1 MTQLLNAIPGALAQG
16 LIWGVM
22 AIGVYITY
30 KVLDIADL
38 TVDGSLCTGAA
49 VCTMLLLAG
58 HSPWIAMLC
67 AVLAGLLAG
76 TVTGLLHVLLGIPP
90 ILAGILTQM
99 VLWSVNLKILG
110 KANQALP
117 ARSIDVLLTQMNIP
131 AALPVLLGWAAVLV
145 TLLVLFFSTELG
157 CALRA
162 TGCNPV
168 MSRAQGVNTG
178 LMKVIGLALSNAVV
192 AMSGG
197 LLCQYQGYTDVN
209 MGRGAVVIG
218 LAAGDTAPRY
228 YRIREA
234 EADGFWC
241 GGEMYRVAVLPN
253 GVDGAVRIT
262 VNGSVW
268 DDGALTFVNRTARS
282 LTVRKTVE
290 GEMGDRSK
298 AFPFTAV
305 LTVDGQAV
313 PFPAGEGYTV
323 SGGQAVFALRHGES
337 LTFTG
342 LPYGGVVTVTETE
355 HAGYTVTNSGRSGDS
370 GAVTLGDG
378 GELVFVNTKRAVP
391 DLGVAG
397 GTLLPAGALVCC
409 CGGLLLWSRKRRA

>member
-76 TVTGLLHVLLGIPP
+76 TVMGLLHVLLGIPP

-218 LAAGDTAPRY
+218 LAAVV
-228 YRIREA
+228 I
-234 EADGFWC
+234 
-241 GGEMYRVAVLPN
+241 
-253 GVDGAVRIT
+253 
-262 VNGSVW
+262 
-268 DDGALTFVNRTARS
+268 
-282 LTVRKTVE
+282 
-290 GEMGDRSK
+290 
-298 AFPFTAV
+298 
-305 LTVDGQAV
+305 GQAV
-313 PFPAGEGYTV
+313 LG
-323 SGGQAVFALRHGES
+323 RHGGHMAAQ
-337 LTFTG
+337 L
-342 LPYGGVVTVTETE
+342 GGVVLGAVIYYIVYQVIIF
-355 HAGYTVTNSGRSGDS
+355 AGFDTDLLKMFSAVVVAVFLGVPHIRDQIRTNSRIKK
-370 GAVTLGDG
+370 G
-378 GELVFVNTKRAVP
+378 G
-391 DLGVAG
+391 
-397 GTLLPAGALVCC
+397 
-409 CGGLLLWSRKRRA
+409 SRHAENA

>member
-90 ILAGILTQM
+90 LLAGILTQM

-218 LAAGDTAPRY
+218 LAAVV
-228 YRIREA
+228 I
-234 EADGFWC
+234 
-241 GGEMYRVAVLPN
+241 
-253 GVDGAVRIT
+253 
-262 VNGSVW
+262 
-268 DDGALTFVNRTARS
+268 
-282 LTVRKTVE
+282 
-290 GEMGDRSK
+290 
-298 AFPFTAV
+298 
-305 LTVDGQAV
+305 GQAV
-313 PFPAGEGYTV
+313 LG
-323 SGGQAVFALRHGES
+323 RHGGHMAAQ
-337 LTFTG
+337 L
-342 LPYGGVVTVTETE
+342 GGVVLGAVIYYIVYQVIIF
-355 HAGYTVTNSGRSGDS
+355 AGFDTDLLKMFSAVVVAVFLGVPHVRDQIRTNSRIKK
-370 GAVTLGDG
+370 G
-378 GELVFVNTKRAVP
+378 G
-391 DLGVAG
+391 
-397 GTLLPAGALVCC
+397 
-409 CGGLLLWSRKRRA
+409 SRHAENA

>member
-131 AALPVLLGWAAVLV
+131 AALPVLLGWTAVLV

-218 LAAGDTAPRY
+218 LAAVV
-228 YRIREA
+228 I
-234 EADGFWC
+234 
-241 GGEMYRVAVLPN
+241 
-253 GVDGAVRIT
+253 
-262 VNGSVW
+262 
-268 DDGALTFVNRTARS
+268 
-282 LTVRKTVE
+282 
-290 GEMGDRSK
+290 
-298 AFPFTAV
+298 
-305 LTVDGQAV
+305 GQAV
-313 PFPAGEGYTV
+313 LG
-323 SGGQAVFALRHGES
+323 RHGGHMAAQ
-337 LTFTG
+337 L
-342 LPYGGVVTVTETE
+342 GGVVLGAVIYYIVYQVIIF
-355 HAGYTVTNSGRSGDS
+355 AGFDTDLLKMFSAVVVAVFLGVPHVRDQIRTNSRIKK
-370 GAVTLGDG
+370 G
-378 GELVFVNTKRAVP
+378 G
-391 DLGVAG
+391 
-397 GTLLPAGALVCC
+397 
-409 CGGLLLWSRKRRA
+409 SRHAENA

>member
-30 KVLDIADL
+30 KVLDNSDL

-145 TLLVLFFSTELG
+145 ALLVLFFSTELG

-218 LAAGDTAPRY
+218 LAAVV
-228 YRIREA
+228 I
-234 EADGFWC
+234 
-241 GGEMYRVAVLPN
+241 
-253 GVDGAVRIT
+253 
-262 VNGSVW
+262 
-268 DDGALTFVNRTARS
+268 
-282 LTVRKTVE
+282 
-290 GEMGDRSK
+290 
-298 AFPFTAV
+298 
-305 LTVDGQAV
+305 GQAV
-313 PFPAGEGYTV
+313 LG
-323 SGGQAVFALRHGES
+323 RHGGHMAAQ
-337 LTFTG
+337 L
-342 LPYGGVVTVTETE
+342 GGVVLGAVIYYIVYQVIIF
-355 HAGYTVTNSGRSGDS
+355 AGFDTDLLKMFSAVVVAVFLGVPHVRDQIRTNSRIKK
-370 GAVTLGDG
+370 G
-378 GELVFVNTKRAVP
+378 G
-391 DLGVAG
+391 
-397 GTLLPAGALVCC
+397 
-409 CGGLLLWSRKRRA
+409 SRHAENA

>member
-131 AALPVLLGWAAVLV
+131 AALPVLLGWAVVLV

-218 LAAGDTAPRY
+218 LAAVV
-228 YRIREA
+228 I
-234 EADGFWC
+234 
-241 GGEMYRVAVLPN
+241 
-253 GVDGAVRIT
+253 
-262 VNGSVW
+262 
-268 DDGALTFVNRTARS
+268 
-282 LTVRKTVE
+282 
-290 GEMGDRSK
+290 
-298 AFPFTAV
+298 
-305 LTVDGQAV
+305 GQAV
-313 PFPAGEGYTV
+313 LG
-323 SGGQAVFALRHGES
+323 RHGGHMAAQ
-337 LTFTG
+337 L
-342 LPYGGVVTVTETE
+342 GGVVLGAVIYYIVYQVIIF
-355 HAGYTVTNSGRSGDS
+355 AGFDTDLLKMFSAVVVAVFLGVPHIRDQIRTNSRIKK
-370 GAVTLGDG
+370 G
-378 GELVFVNTKRAVP
+378 G
-391 DLGVAG
+391 
-397 GTLLPAGALVCC
+397 
-409 CGGLLLWSRKRRA
+409 SRHAENV

>member
-218 LAAGDTAPRY
+218 LAAVV
-228 YRIREA
+228 I
-234 EADGFWC
+234 
-241 GGEMYRVAVLPN
+241 
-253 GVDGAVRIT
+253 
-262 VNGSVW
+262 
-268 DDGALTFVNRTARS
+268 
-282 LTVRKTVE
+282 
-290 GEMGDRSK
+290 
-298 AFPFTAV
+298 
-305 LTVDGQAV
+305 GQAV
-313 PFPAGEGYTV
+313 LG
-323 SGGQAVFALRHGES
+323 RHGGHMAAQ
-337 LTFTG
+337 L
-342 LPYGGVVTVTETE
+342 GGVVL
-355 HAGYTVTNSGRSGDS
+355 
-370 GAVTLGDG
+370 GAVIYYIVYQVIIFAGFDTDL
-378 GELVFVNTKRAVP
+378 LKMFSAVVVAVF
-391 DLGVAG
+391 LGVPHIRDQIRTKSRIKKG
-397 GTLLPAGALVCC
+397 GSHHAENA
-409 CGGLLLWSRKRRA
+409 

>member
-117 ARSIDVLLTQMNIP
+117 ARSIDVLLTQMNIS
-131 AALPVLLGWAAVLV
+131 AALPVLLGWAVVLV

-218 LAAGDTAPRY
+218 LAAVV
-228 YRIREA
+228 I
-234 EADGFWC
+234 
-241 GGEMYRVAVLPN
+241 
-253 GVDGAVRIT
+253 
-262 VNGSVW
+262 
-268 DDGALTFVNRTARS
+268 
-282 LTVRKTVE
+282 
-290 GEMGDRSK
+290 
-298 AFPFTAV
+298 
-305 LTVDGQAV
+305 GQAV
-313 PFPAGEGYTV
+313 LG
-323 SGGQAVFALRHGES
+323 RHGGHMAAQ
-337 LTFTG
+337 L
-342 LPYGGVVTVTETE
+342 GGVVLGAVIYYIVYQVIIF
-355 HAGYTVTNSGRSGDS
+355 AGFDTDLLKMFSAVVVAVFLGVPHVRDQIRTNSRIKK
-370 GAVTLGDG
+370 G
-378 GELVFVNTKRAVP
+378 G
-391 DLGVAG
+391 
-397 GTLLPAGALVCC
+397 
-409 CGGLLLWSRKRRA
+409 SRHAENA

>member
-218 LAAGDTAPRY
+218 LAAVV
-228 YRIREA
+228 I
-234 EADGFWC
+234 
-241 GGEMYRVAVLPN
+241 
-253 GVDGAVRIT
+253 
-262 VNGSVW
+262 
-268 DDGALTFVNRTARS
+268 
-282 LTVRKTVE
+282 
-290 GEMGDRSK
+290 
-298 AFPFTAV
+298 
-305 LTVDGQAV
+305 GQAV
-313 PFPAGEGYTV
+313 LG
-323 SGGQAVFALRHGES
+323 RHGGHMAAQ
-337 LTFTG
+337 L
-342 LPYGGVVTVTETE
+342 GGVVLGAVIYYIVYQVIIF
-355 HAGYTVTNSGRSGDS
+355 AGFDTDLLKMFSAVVVAVFLGVPHVRDQIRTNSRIKR
-370 GAVTLGDG
+370 G
-378 GELVFVNTKRAVP
+378 G
-391 DLGVAG
+391 
-397 GTLLPAGALVCC
+397 
-409 CGGLLLWSRKRRA
+409 SRHAENA

>member
-38 TVDGSLCTGAA
+38 TVDGSRCTGAA

-192 AMSGG
+192 AMFGG

-218 LAAGDTAPRY
+218 LAAVV
-228 YRIREA
+228 I
-234 EADGFWC
+234 
-241 GGEMYRVAVLPN
+241 
-253 GVDGAVRIT
+253 
-262 VNGSVW
+262 
-268 DDGALTFVNRTARS
+268 
-282 LTVRKTVE
+282 
-290 GEMGDRSK
+290 
-298 AFPFTAV
+298 
-305 LTVDGQAV
+305 GQAV
-313 PFPAGEGYTV
+313 LG
-323 SGGQAVFALRHGES
+323 RHGGHMAAQ
-337 LTFTG
+337 L
-342 LPYGGVVTVTETE
+342 GGVVLGAVIYYIVYQVIIF
-355 HAGYTVTNSGRSGDS
+355 AGFDTDLLKMFSAVVVAVFLGVPHVRDQIRTNSRIKK
-370 GAVTLGDG
+370 G
-378 GELVFVNTKRAVP
+378 G
-391 DLGVAG
+391 
-397 GTLLPAGALVCC
+397 
-409 CGGLLLWSRKRRA
+409 SRHAENA

>member
-1 MTQLLNAIPGALAQG
+1 MTQLLNALPGALAQG

-38 TVDGSLCTGAA
+38 TVDGSICTGAA
-49 VCTMLLLAG
+49 VCTMLLLG
-58 HSPWIAMLC
+58 GQSPWLALLC
-67 AVLAGLLAG
+67 AVLAGVLAG
-76 TVTGLLHVLLGIPP
+76 AVTGLLHVGLGIPP

-218 LAAGDTAPRY
+218 LAAVV
-228 YRIREA
+228 I
-234 EADGFWC
+234 
-241 GGEMYRVAVLPN
+241 
-253 GVDGAVRIT
+253 
-262 VNGSVW
+262 
-268 DDGALTFVNRTARS
+268 
-282 LTVRKTVE
+282 
-290 GEMGDRSK
+290 
-298 AFPFTAV
+298 
-305 LTVDGQAV
+305 GQAV
-313 PFPAGEGYTV
+313 LG
-323 SGGQAVFALRHGES
+323 RHGGHMAAQ
-337 LTFTG
+337 L
-342 LPYGGVVTVTETE
+342 GGVVLGAVIYYIVYQVIIF
-355 HAGYTVTNSGRSGDS
+355 AGFDTDLLKMFSAVVVAVFLGVPHIRDQIRTNSRIKK
-370 GAVTLGDG
+370 G
-378 GELVFVNTKRAVP
+378 GSHHAENA
-391 DLGVAG
+391 
-397 GTLLPAGALVCC
+397 
-409 CGGLLLWSRKRRA
+409 

>member
-1 MTQLLNAIPGALAQG
+1 MTQLWNAIPGALAQG

-117 ARSIDVLLTQMNIP
+117 ARSIDVLLSQMNIP
-131 AALPVLLGWAAVLV
+131 AALPVLLGWAVVLV

-197 LLCQYQGYTDVN
+197 LLCQYRGYTDVN

-218 LAAGDTAPRY
+218 LAAVV
-228 YRIREA
+228 I
-234 EADGFWC
+234 
-241 GGEMYRVAVLPN
+241 
-253 GVDGAVRIT
+253 
-262 VNGSVW
+262 
-268 DDGALTFVNRTARS
+268 
-282 LTVRKTVE
+282 
-290 GEMGDRSK
+290 
-298 AFPFTAV
+298 
-305 LTVDGQAV
+305 GQAV
-313 PFPAGEGYTV
+313 LG
-323 SGGQAVFALRHGES
+323 RHGGHMAAQ
-337 LTFTG
+337 L
-342 LPYGGVVTVTETE
+342 GGVVLGAVIYYIVYQVIIF
-355 HAGYTVTNSGRSGDS
+355 AGFDTDLLKMFSAVVVAVFLGVPHVRDQIRTNSRIKK
-370 GAVTLGDG
+370 G
-378 GELVFVNTKRAVP
+378 G
-391 DLGVAG
+391 
-397 GTLLPAGALVCC
+397 
-409 CGGLLLWSRKRRA
+409 SRHAENA

>member
-90 ILAGILTQM
+90 ILAGI
-99 VLWSVNLKILG
+99 VNLKILG

-218 LAAGDTAPRY
+218 LAAVV
-228 YRIREA
+228 I
-234 EADGFWC
+234 
-241 GGEMYRVAVLPN
+241 
-253 GVDGAVRIT
+253 
-262 VNGSVW
+262 
-268 DDGALTFVNRTARS
+268 
-282 LTVRKTVE
+282 
-290 GEMGDRSK
+290 
-298 AFPFTAV
+298 
-305 LTVDGQAV
+305 GQAV
-313 PFPAGEGYTV
+313 LG
-323 SGGQAVFALRHGES
+323 RHGGHMAAQ
-337 LTFTG
+337 L
-342 LPYGGVVTVTETE
+342 GGVVLGAVIYYIVYQVIIF
-355 HAGYTVTNSGRSGDS
+355 AGFDTDLLKMFSAVVVAVFLGVPHIRDQIRTNSRIKK
-370 GAVTLGDG
+370 G
-378 GELVFVNTKRAVP
+378 GSHHAENA
-391 DLGVAG
+391 
-397 GTLLPAGALVCC
+397 
-409 CGGLLLWSRKRRA
+409 

>member
-218 LAAGDTAPRY
+218 LAAVV
-228 YRIREA
+228 I
-234 EADGFWC
+234 
-241 GGEMYRVAVLPN
+241 
-253 GVDGAVRIT
+253 
-262 VNGSVW
+262 
-268 DDGALTFVNRTARS
+268 
-282 LTVRKTVE
+282 
-290 GEMGDRSK
+290 
-298 AFPFTAV
+298 
-305 LTVDGQAV
+305 GQAV
-313 PFPAGEGYTV
+313 LG
-323 SGGQAVFALRHGES
+323 RHGGHMAAQ
-337 LTFTG
+337 L
-342 LPYGGVVTVTETE
+342 GGVVLGAVIYYIVYQAIIF
-355 HAGYTVTNSGRSGDS
+355 AGFDTDLLKMFSAVVVAVFLGVPHVRDQIRTNSRIKK
-370 GAVTLGDG
+370 G
-378 GELVFVNTKRAVP
+378 G
-391 DLGVAG
+391 
-397 GTLLPAGALVCC
+397 
-409 CGGLLLWSRKRRA
+409 SRHAENA

>member
-145 TLLVLFFSTELG
+145 ILLVLFFSTELG

-218 LAAGDTAPRY
+218 LAAVV
-228 YRIREA
+228 I
-234 EADGFWC
+234 
-241 GGEMYRVAVLPN
+241 
-253 GVDGAVRIT
+253 
-262 VNGSVW
+262 
-268 DDGALTFVNRTARS
+268 
-282 LTVRKTVE
+282 
-290 GEMGDRSK
+290 
-298 AFPFTAV
+298 
-305 LTVDGQAV
+305 GQAV
-313 PFPAGEGYTV
+313 LG
-323 SGGQAVFALRHGES
+323 RHGGHMAAQ
-337 LTFTG
+337 L
-342 LPYGGVVTVTETE
+342 GGVVLGAVIYYIVYQVIIF
-355 HAGYTVTNSGRSGDS
+355 AGFDTDLLKMFSAVVVAVFLGVPHIRDQIRTNSRIKK
-370 GAVTLGDG
+370 G
-378 GELVFVNTKRAVP
+378 GSHHAENA
-391 DLGVAG
+391 
-397 GTLLPAGALVCC
+397 
-409 CGGLLLWSRKRRA
+409 

>member
-90 ILAGILTQM
+90 ILTGILTQM

-218 LAAGDTAPRY
+218 LAAVV
-228 YRIREA
+228 I
-234 EADGFWC
+234 
-241 GGEMYRVAVLPN
+241 
-253 GVDGAVRIT
+253 
-262 VNGSVW
+262 
-268 DDGALTFVNRTARS
+268 
-282 LTVRKTVE
+282 
-290 GEMGDRSK
+290 
-298 AFPFTAV
+298 
-305 LTVDGQAV
+305 GQAV
-313 PFPAGEGYTV
+313 LG
-323 SGGQAVFALRHGES
+323 RHGGHMAAQ
-337 LTFTG
+337 L
-342 LPYGGVVTVTETE
+342 GGVVLGAVIYYIVYQVIIF
-355 HAGYTVTNSGRSGDS
+355 AGFDTDLLKMFSAVVVAVFLGVPHVRDQIRTNSRIKK
-370 GAVTLGDG
+370 G
-378 GELVFVNTKRAVP
+378 G
-391 DLGVAG
+391 
-397 GTLLPAGALVCC
+397 
-409 CGGLLLWSRKRRA
+409 SRHAENA

>member
-218 LAAGDTAPRY
+218 LAAVV
-228 YRIREA
+228 I
-234 EADGFWC
+234 
-241 GGEMYRVAVLPN
+241 
-253 GVDGAVRIT
+253 
-262 VNGSVW
+262 
-268 DDGALTFVNRTARS
+268 
-282 LTVRKTVE
+282 
-290 GEMGDRSK
+290 
-298 AFPFTAV
+298 
-305 LTVDGQAV
+305 GQAV
-313 PFPAGEGYTV
+313 LG
-323 SGGQAVFALRHGES
+323 RHGGHMAAQLAAWCWALS
-337 LTFTG
+337 STTSSIRSSSSPVSTPTF
-342 LPYGGVVTVTETE
+342 
-355 HAGYTVTNSGRSGDS
+355 
-370 GAVTLGDG
+370 
-378 GELVFVNTKRAVP
+378 
-391 DLGVAG
+391 
-397 GTLLPAGALVCC
+397 
-409 CGGLLLWSRKRRA
+409 

>member
-145 TLLVLFFSTELG
+145 ALLVLFFSTELG

-178 LMKVIGLALSNAVV
+178 LMKVIGLALSTAVV

-218 LAAGDTAPRY
+218 LAAVV
-228 YRIREA
+228 I
-234 EADGFWC
+234 
-241 GGEMYRVAVLPN
+241 
-253 GVDGAVRIT
+253 
-262 VNGSVW
+262 
-268 DDGALTFVNRTARS
+268 
-282 LTVRKTVE
+282 
-290 GEMGDRSK
+290 
-298 AFPFTAV
+298 
-305 LTVDGQAV
+305 GQAV
-313 PFPAGEGYTV
+313 LG
-323 SGGQAVFALRHGES
+323 RHGGHMAAQ
-337 LTFTG
+337 L
-342 LPYGGVVTVTETE
+342 GGVVLGAVIYYIVYQVIIF
-355 HAGYTVTNSGRSGDS
+355 AGFDTDLLKMFSAVVVAVFLGVPHVRDQIRTNSRIKK
-370 GAVTLGDG
+370 G
-378 GELVFVNTKRAVP
+378 G
-391 DLGVAG
+391 
-397 GTLLPAGALVCC
+397 
-409 CGGLLLWSRKRRA
+409 SRHAENA

>member
-49 VCTMLLLAG
+49 VCPMLLLAG

-168 MSRAQGVNTG
+168 MSRGVNTG

-218 LAAGDTAPRY
+218 LAAVV
-228 YRIREA
+228 I
-234 EADGFWC
+234 
-241 GGEMYRVAVLPN
+241 
-253 GVDGAVRIT
+253 
-262 VNGSVW
+262 
-268 DDGALTFVNRTARS
+268 
-282 LTVRKTVE
+282 
-290 GEMGDRSK
+290 
-298 AFPFTAV
+298 
-305 LTVDGQAV
+305 GQAV
-313 PFPAGEGYTV
+313 LG
-323 SGGQAVFALRHGES
+323 RHGGHMAAQ
-337 LTFTG
+337 L
-342 LPYGGVVTVTETE
+342 GGVVLGAVIYYIVYQVIIF
-355 HAGYTVTNSGRSGDS
+355 AGFDTDLLKMFSAVVVAVFLGVPHVRDQIRTNSRIKK
-370 GAVTLGDG
+370 G
-378 GELVFVNTKRAVP
+378 G
-391 DLGVAG
+391 
-397 GTLLPAGALVCC
+397 
-409 CGGLLLWSRKRRA
+409 SRHAENA

>member
-99 VLWSVNLKILG
+99 VIWSVNLKILG

-117 ARSIDVLLTQMNIP
+117 ARSIGVLLTQMNIP

-218 LAAGDTAPRY
+218 LAAVV
-228 YRIREA
+228 I
-234 EADGFWC
+234 
-241 GGEMYRVAVLPN
+241 
-253 GVDGAVRIT
+253 
-262 VNGSVW
+262 
-268 DDGALTFVNRTARS
+268 
-282 LTVRKTVE
+282 
-290 GEMGDRSK
+290 
-298 AFPFTAV
+298 
-305 LTVDGQAV
+305 GQAV
-313 PFPAGEGYTV
+313 LG
-323 SGGQAVFALRHGES
+323 RHGGHMAAQ
-337 LTFTG
+337 L
-342 LPYGGVVTVTETE
+342 GGVVLGAVIYYIVYQVIIF
-355 HAGYTVTNSGRSGDS
+355 AGFDTDLLKMFSAVVVAVFLGVPHVRDQIRTNSRIKK
-370 GAVTLGDG
+370 G
-378 GELVFVNTKRAVP
+378 G
-391 DLGVAG
+391 
-397 GTLLPAGALVCC
+397 
-409 CGGLLLWSRKRRA
+409 SRHAENA

>member
-218 LAAGDTAPRY
+218 LAAVV
-228 YRIREA
+228 I
-234 EADGFWC
+234 
-241 GGEMYRVAVLPN
+241 
-253 GVDGAVRIT
+253 
-262 VNGSVW
+262 
-268 DDGALTFVNRTARS
+268 
-282 LTVRKTVE
+282 
-290 GEMGDRSK
+290 
-298 AFPFTAV
+298 
-305 LTVDGQAV
+305 GQAV
-313 PFPAGEGYTV
+313 LG
-323 SGGQAVFALRHGES
+323 RHGGHMAAQ
-337 LTFTG
+337 L
-342 LPYGGVVTVTETE
+342 GGVVLGAVIYYIVYQVIIF
-355 HAGYTVTNSGRSGDS
+355 AGFDTDLLKMFSAVVVAVFLGVPHVRDQIRTNSRIKK
-370 GAVTLGDG
+370 G
-378 GELVFVNTKRAVP
+378 G
-391 DLGVAG
+391 
-397 GTLLPAGALVCC
+397 
-409 CGGLLLWSRKRRA
+409 SRHAENA

>member
-145 TLLVLFFSTELG
+145 ALPVLFFSTELG

-218 LAAGDTAPRY
+218 LAAVV
-228 YRIREA
+228 I
-234 EADGFWC
+234 
-241 GGEMYRVAVLPN
+241 
-253 GVDGAVRIT
+253 
-262 VNGSVW
+262 
-268 DDGALTFVNRTARS
+268 
-282 LTVRKTVE
+282 
-290 GEMGDRSK
+290 
-298 AFPFTAV
+298 
-305 LTVDGQAV
+305 GQAV
-313 PFPAGEGYTV
+313 LG
-323 SGGQAVFALRHGES
+323 RHGGHMAAQ
-337 LTFTG
+337 L
-342 LPYGGVVTVTETE
+342 GGVVLGAVIYYIVYQVIIF
-355 HAGYTVTNSGRSGDS
+355 AGFDTDLLKMFSAVVVAVFLGVPHVRDQIRTNSRIKK
-370 GAVTLGDG
+370 G
-378 GELVFVNTKRAVP
+378 G
-391 DLGVAG
+391 
-397 GTLLPAGALVCC
+397 
-409 CGGLLLWSRKRRA
+409 SRHAENV

>member
-117 ARSIDVLLTQMNIP
+117 ARSIDALLTQMNIP

-218 LAAGDTAPRY
+218 LAAVV
-228 YRIREA
+228 I
-234 EADGFWC
+234 
-241 GGEMYRVAVLPN
+241 
-253 GVDGAVRIT
+253 
-262 VNGSVW
+262 
-268 DDGALTFVNRTARS
+268 
-282 LTVRKTVE
+282 
-290 GEMGDRSK
+290 
-298 AFPFTAV
+298 
-305 LTVDGQAV
+305 GQAV
-313 PFPAGEGYTV
+313 LG
-323 SGGQAVFALRHGES
+323 RHGGHMAAQ
-337 LTFTG
+337 L
-342 LPYGGVVTVTETE
+342 GGVVLGAVIYYIVYQVIIF
-355 HAGYTVTNSGRSGDS
+355 AGFDTDLLKMFSAVVVAVFLGVPHVRDQIRTNSRIKK
-370 GAVTLGDG
+370 G
-378 GELVFVNTKRAVP
+378 G
-391 DLGVAG
+391 
-397 GTLLPAGALVCC
+397 
-409 CGGLLLWSRKRRA
+409 SRHAENV

>member
-58 HSPWIAMLC
+58 QSPWIAMLC

-218 LAAGDTAPRY
+218 LAAVV
-228 YRIREA
+228 I
-234 EADGFWC
+234 
-241 GGEMYRVAVLPN
+241 
-253 GVDGAVRIT
+253 
-262 VNGSVW
+262 
-268 DDGALTFVNRTARS
+268 
-282 LTVRKTVE
+282 
-290 GEMGDRSK
+290 
-298 AFPFTAV
+298 
-305 LTVDGQAV
+305 GQAV
-313 PFPAGEGYTV
+313 LG
-323 SGGQAVFALRHGES
+323 RHGGHMAAQ
-337 LTFTG
+337 L
-342 LPYGGVVTVTETE
+342 GGVVLGAVIYYIVYQVIIF
-355 HAGYTVTNSGRSGDS
+355 AGFDTDLLKMFSAVVVAVFLGVPHVRDQIRTNSRIKK
-370 GAVTLGDG
+370 G
-378 GELVFVNTKRAVP
+378 G
-391 DLGVAG
+391 
-397 GTLLPAGALVCC
+397 
-409 CGGLLLWSRKRRA
+409 SRHAENA

>member
-168 MSRAQGVNTG
+168 MSRTQGVNTG

-218 LAAGDTAPRY
+218 LAAVV
-228 YRIREA
+228 I
-234 EADGFWC
+234 
-241 GGEMYRVAVLPN
+241 
-253 GVDGAVRIT
+253 
-262 VNGSVW
+262 
-268 DDGALTFVNRTARS
+268 
-282 LTVRKTVE
+282 
-290 GEMGDRSK
+290 
-298 AFPFTAV
+298 
-305 LTVDGQAV
+305 GQAV
-313 PFPAGEGYTV
+313 LG
-323 SGGQAVFALRHGES
+323 RHGGHMAAQ
-337 LTFTG
+337 L
-342 LPYGGVVTVTETE
+342 GGVVLGAVIYYIVYQVIIF
-355 HAGYTVTNSGRSGDS
+355 AGFDTDLLKMFSAVVVAVFLGVPHVRDQIRTNSRIKK
-370 GAVTLGDG
+370 G
-378 GELVFVNTKRAVP
+378 G
-391 DLGVAG
+391 
-397 GTLLPAGALVCC
+397 
-409 CGGLLLWSRKRRA
+409 SRHAENA

>member
-131 AALPVLLGWAAVLV
+131 AALPVLLGWVAVLV

-218 LAAGDTAPRY
+218 LAAVV
-228 YRIREA
+228 I
-234 EADGFWC
+234 
-241 GGEMYRVAVLPN
+241 
-253 GVDGAVRIT
+253 
-262 VNGSVW
+262 
-268 DDGALTFVNRTARS
+268 
-282 LTVRKTVE
+282 
-290 GEMGDRSK
+290 
-298 AFPFTAV
+298 
-305 LTVDGQAV
+305 GQAV
-313 PFPAGEGYTV
+313 LG
-323 SGGQAVFALRHGES
+323 RHGGHMAAQ
-337 LTFTG
+337 L
-342 LPYGGVVTVTETE
+342 GGVVLGAVIYYIVYQVIIF
-355 HAGYTVTNSGRSGDS
+355 AGFDTDLLKMFSAVVVAVFLGVPHVRDQIRTNSRIKK
-370 GAVTLGDG
+370 G
-378 GELVFVNTKRAVP
+378 G
-391 DLGVAG
+391 
-397 GTLLPAGALVCC
+397 
-409 CGGLLLWSRKRRA
+409 SRHAENA

>member
-58 HSPWIAMLC
+58 HSPWNAMLC

-218 LAAGDTAPRY
+218 LAAVV
-228 YRIREA
+228 I
-234 EADGFWC
+234 
-241 GGEMYRVAVLPN
+241 
-253 GVDGAVRIT
+253 
-262 VNGSVW
+262 
-268 DDGALTFVNRTARS
+268 
-282 LTVRKTVE
+282 
-290 GEMGDRSK
+290 
-298 AFPFTAV
+298 
-305 LTVDGQAV
+305 GQAV
-313 PFPAGEGYTV
+313 LG
-323 SGGQAVFALRHGES
+323 RHGGHMAAQ
-337 LTFTG
+337 L
-342 LPYGGVVTVTETE
+342 GGVVLGAVIYYIVYQVIIF
-355 HAGYTVTNSGRSGDS
+355 AGFDTDLLKMFSAVVVAVFLGVPHVRDQIRTNSRIKK
-370 GAVTLGDG
+370 G
-378 GELVFVNTKRAVP
+378 G
-391 DLGVAG
+391 
-397 GTLLPAGALVCC
+397 
-409 CGGLLLWSRKRRA
+409 SRHAENV

>member
-90 ILAGILTQM
+90 ILAGILNQM
-99 VLWSVNLKILG
+99 VLRSVNLKILG

-131 AALPVLLGWAAVLV
+131 AALPVLLGWAVVLV

-218 LAAGDTAPRY
+218 LAAVV
-228 YRIREA
+228 I
-234 EADGFWC
+234 
-241 GGEMYRVAVLPN
+241 
-253 GVDGAVRIT
+253 
-262 VNGSVW
+262 
-268 DDGALTFVNRTARS
+268 
-282 LTVRKTVE
+282 
-290 GEMGDRSK
+290 
-298 AFPFTAV
+298 
-305 LTVDGQAV
+305 GQAV
-313 PFPAGEGYTV
+313 LG
-323 SGGQAVFALRHGES
+323 RHGS
-337 LTFTG
+337 HMAAQL
-342 LPYGGVVTVTETE
+342 GGVVLGAVIYYIVYQVIIF
-355 HAGYTVTNSGRSGDS
+355 AGFDTDLLKMFSAVVVAVFLGVPHVRDQIRTNSRIKK
-370 GAVTLGDG
+370 G
-378 GELVFVNTKRAVP
+378 G
-391 DLGVAG
+391 
-397 GTLLPAGALVCC
+397 
-409 CGGLLLWSRKRRA
+409 SRHAENA